1 MCTTGY
7 PILWLLEDFRV
18 LDHVVIY
25 IIHVLLDIIT
35 KVVFGFC
42 IVRFQFLLSKMDL
55 RMDDLKVGVELHRT
69 DTRRETALAPPPHK
83 IMHPH
88 MRRRIRVQRGK
99 PNVGADV

>member
-69 DTRRETALAPPPHK
+69 DTRRETALAPPPT
-83 IMHPH
+83 
-88 MRRRIRVQRGK
+88 K
-99 PNVGADV
+99 PSTHTCADAYVCSTANTNVGADV